1 MGLIKE
7 PKEIDFT
14 VQSEPWTEEEL
25 FDFRKLMNELKSKN
39 STKSIQLKSKKA
51 LDKKYDLV

>member
-51 LDKKYDLV
+51 LDKKYDLI

>member
-7 PKEIDFT
+7 PKEIDFA

>member
-7 PKEIDFT
+7 PKDVDFT
-14 VQSEPWTEEEL
+14 IQSEPWTEEEL

-39 STKSIQLKSKKA
+39 STKTTHLKSKKA
-51 LDKKYDLV
+51 SDKKFDLV